1 MCFSDFCLII
11 NPHGSYTTKFIDED
25 LSSQLDFAENFQ
37 SFAMFILEKAVENVC
52 LKYKKRLALTKLPV
66 EKLMDQIERTPDIIE
81 LKKLF
86 AVKKSIISFQ
96 QTVESIIKVLK
107 DLRKEYDTF
116 LDMKIG
122 VSAESD
128 FEDILEYLI
137 ADIEDIAEKVQNL
150 LEGMEEVAQFVS
162 SHQDNVRNDLIGMT
176 LIIEI
181 LGMTLGFGAFIG
193 GVFGMNLTNSYEED
207 PHAFVIVNVILLT
220 VMILLFAGFRIRMET
235 MKRDTKNANSFTV
248 LKNFFNC
255 VDDLQFQDLPKLI
268 NRTDF
273 TEAVK
278 QITGMKKIN
287 EREVDF
293 LFQMVDK
300 NDDGLIDRETE
311 LNRKISGTG
320 NFRTGVFGR
329 MISGGA
335 GKMRTGVVGRNMR
348 RLLSTAGSSDSAGYS
363 REDI

>member
-1 MCFSDFCLII
+1 MI
-11 NPHGSYTTKFIDED
+11 
-25 LSSQLDFAENFQ
+25 
-37 SFAMFILEKAVENVC
+37 ILEKAVESVC
-52 LKYKKRLALTKLPV
+52 LKYKKRLALTKVPV
-66 EKLMDQIERTPDIIE
+66 EKLMEQIERNPDIIE

-86 AVKKSIISFQ
+86 AVKKSILSFQ
-96 QTVESIIKVLK
+96 QTVESITKVLK

-116 LDMKIG
+116 HDMKLGIK
-122 VSAESD
+122 AKDD

-137 ADIEDIAEKVQNL
+137 ADSEDIGEKVTNI
-150 LEGMEEVAQFVS
+150 LEGMDEVAQFVH
-162 SHQDNVRNDLIGMT
+162 SHQDNVRNDLISMT

-207 PHAFVIVNVILLT
+207 PYAFVIVNIILLI
-220 VMILLFAGFRIRMET
+220 VMILIFAGFRMRMSV
-235 MKRDTKNANSFTV
+235 MKRDTKNANSFNV

-255 VDDLQFQDLPKLI
+255 VDDLEFQDLPKLI

-278 QITGMKKIN
+278 QITGMKNVN

-311 LNRKISGTG
+311 LLRKISGTG
-320 NFRTGVFGR
+320 KYR
-329 MISGGA
+329 MFSKFFSKNLSRGG
-335 GKMRTGVVGRNMR
+335 TLIRNN
-348 RLLSTAGSSDSAGYS
+348 TGYS
-363 REDI
+363 RELSL

>member
-1 MCFSDFCLII
+1 MI
-11 NPHGSYTTKFIDED
+11 
-25 LSSQLDFAENFQ
+25 
-37 SFAMFILEKAVENVC
+37 ILEKAVESVC

-66 EKLMDQIERTPDIIE
+66 EKLMDQIERNPDIIE

-86 AVKKSIISFQ
+86 AVKKSILSFQ
-96 QTVESIIKVLK
+96 QTVESITKVLK

-116 LDMKIG
+116 QDMKLGIQ
-122 VSAESD
+122 AKDD

-137 ADIEDIAEKVQNL
+137 ADSEDIGEKVTNI
-150 LEGMEEVAQFVS
+150 LEGMDEVAQFVS
-162 SHQDNVRNDLIGMT
+162 SHQDNVRNDLISMT

-207 PHAFVIVNVILLT
+207 PHAFVIVNIILLL
-220 VMILLFAGFRIRMET
+220 VMILIFAGFRMRMAV
-235 MKRDTKNANSFTV
+235 MKRDTKNANSFNV

-255 VDDLQFQDLPKLI
+255 VDDLEFQDLPKMI

-278 QITGMKKIN
+278 QITGMKNVN

-311 LNRKISGTG
+311 LLRKISGTG
-320 NFRTGVFGR
+320 KYR
-329 MISGGA
+329 MFSRFFS
-335 GKMRTGVVGRNMR
+335 KN
-348 RLLSTAGSSDSAGYS
+348 LSRGNDNTGYS
-363 REDI
+363 SI

>member
-1 MCFSDFCLII
+1 MI
-11 NPHGSYTTKFIDED
+11 
-25 LSSQLDFAENFQ
+25 
-37 SFAMFILEKAVENVC
+37 ILEKAVESVC
-52 LKYKKRLALTKLPV
+52 LKYKKRLALTKVPV
-66 EKLMDQIERTPDIIE
+66 EKLMEQIERNPDIIE

-86 AVKKSIISFQ
+86 AVKKSILSFQ
-96 QTVESIIKVLK
+96 QTVESITKVLK

-116 LDMKIG
+116 HDMKLGIK
-122 VSAESD
+122 AKDD

-137 ADIEDIAEKVQNL
+137 ADSEDIGEKVTNI
-150 LEGMEEVAQFVS
+150 LEGMDEVAQFVH
-162 SHQDNVRNDLIGMT
+162 SHQDNVRNDLISMT

-207 PHAFVIVNVILLT
+207 PYAFVIVNIILLI
-220 VMILLFAGFRIRMET
+220 VMILIFAGFRMRMSV
-235 MKRDTKNANSFTV
+235 MKRDTKNANSFNV

-255 VDDLQFQDLPKLI
+255 VDDLEFQDLPKLI

-278 QITGMKKIN
+278 QITGMKNVN

-311 LNRKISGTG
+311 LLRKISGTG
-320 NFRTGVFGR
+320 KYR
-329 MISGGA
+329 MFSKFFSKNLSRGG
-335 GKMRTGVVGRNMR
+335 TLIRNN
-348 RLLSTAGSSDSAGYS
+348 TGYS
-363 REDI
+363 RELSI

>member
-1 MCFSDFCLII
+1 MI
-11 NPHGSYTTKFIDED
+11 
-25 LSSQLDFAENFQ
+25 
-37 SFAMFILEKAVENVC
+37 ILEKAVESVC
-52 LKYKKRLALTKLPV
+52 LKYKKRLALTKVPV
-66 EKLMDQIERTPDIIE
+66 EKLMEQIERNPDIIE

-86 AVKKSIISFQ
+86 ALKKSILLFQ
-96 QTVESIIKVLK
+96 QTVESITKVLK

-116 LDMKIG
+116 HDMKLGIK
-122 VSAESD
+122 AKDD

-137 ADIEDIAEKVQNL
+137 ADSEDIGEKVTNI
-150 LEGMEEVAQFVS
+150 LEGMDEVAQFVH
-162 SHQDNVRNDLIGMT
+162 SHQDNVRNDLISMT

-207 PHAFVIVNVILLT
+207 PHAFVIVNIILLI
-220 VMILLFAGFRIRMET
+220 VMILIFAGFYVRMAV
-235 MKRDTKNANSFTV
+235 MKRDTKNANSFNV

-255 VDDLQFQDLPKLI
+255 VDDLEFQDLPKLI

-278 QITGMKKIN
+278 QITGMKNVN

-311 LNRKISGTG
+311 LLRKISGTG
-320 NFRTGVFGR
+320 KYR
-329 MISGGA
+329 MFSKFFSKNLSRGG
-335 GKMRTGVVGRNMR
+335 TLIRNN
-348 RLLSTAGSSDSAGYS
+348 TGYS
-363 REDI
+363 RELSL

>member
-1 MCFSDFCLII
+1 MI
-11 NPHGSYTTKFIDED
+11 
-25 LSSQLDFAENFQ
+25 
-37 SFAMFILEKAVENVC
+37 ILEKAVESVC
-52 LKYKKRLALTKLPV
+52 LKYKKRLALTKVPV
-66 EKLMDQIERTPDIIE
+66 EKLMEQIERNPDIIE

-86 AVKKSIISFQ
+86 AVKKSILSFQ
-96 QTVESIIKVLK
+96 QTVESITKVLK

-116 LDMKIG
+116 HDMKLGIK
-122 VSAESD
+122 AKDD

-137 ADIEDIAEKVQNL
+137 ADSEDIGEKVTNI
-150 LEGMEEVAQFVS
+150 LEGMDEVAQFVH
-162 SHQDNVRNDLIGMT
+162 SHQDNVRNDLISMT

-207 PHAFVIVNVILLT
+207 PHAFVIVNIILLI
-220 VMILLFAGFRIRMET
+220 VMILIFAGFYVRMAV
-235 MKRDTKNANSFTV
+235 MKRDTKNANSFNV

-255 VDDLQFQDLPKLI
+255 VDDLEFQDLPKLI

-278 QITGMKKIN
+278 QITGMKNVN

-311 LNRKISGTG
+311 LLRKISGTG
-320 NFRTGVFGR
+320 KYR
-329 MISGGA
+329 MFSKFFSKNLSRGG
-335 GKMRTGVVGRNMR
+335 TLIRNN
-348 RLLSTAGSSDSAGYS
+348 TGYS
-363 REDI
+363 RELSL

>member
-1 MCFSDFCLII
+1 MVCFPDFCLII
-11 NPHGSYTTKFIDED
+11 NPQGPYTRKFIEED
-25 LSSQLDFAENFQ
+25 LSSSLDFTDNIQ
-37 SFAMFILEKAVENVC
+37 SFAMIILEKAVESVC

-66 EKLMDQIERTPDIIE
+66 EKLMEQIERKPDIIE

-86 AVKKSIISFQ
+86 AVKKSILSFQ
-96 QTVESIIKVLK
+96 QASESITKVLK

-116 LDMKIG
+116 LNMKLGIK
-122 VSAESD
+122 EKDD

-137 ADIEDIAEKVQNL
+137 ADSEDIGEKVTNV
-150 LEGMEEVAQFVS
+150 LEGMDEVAQFVN
-162 SHQDNVRNDLIGMT
+162 SHQDNVRNDLISMT

-207 PHAFVIVNVILLT
+207 PHAFVIVNVILLS
-220 VMILLFAGFRIRMET
+220 VMILIFAGFRIRMAV
-235 MKRDTKNANSFTV
+235 MKRDTKNANSFNV

-255 VDDLQFQDLPKLI
+255 VDDLEFQDLPKLI
-268 NRTDF
+268 NRADF

-278 QITGMKKIN
+278 QITGMKNVN

-300 NDDGLIDRETE
+300 NNDGLIDRETE
-311 LNRKISGTG
+311 LLRKISGSG
-320 NFRTGVFGR
+320 KYR
-329 MISGGA
+329 MFSRFFNTPMI
-335 GKMRTGVVGRNMR
+335 RNNP
-348 RLLSTAGSSDSAGYS
+348 GYS
-363 REDI
+363 RQILRENIRENI

>member
-1 MCFSDFCLII
+1 MI
-11 NPHGSYTTKFIDED
+11 
-25 LSSQLDFAENFQ
+25 
-37 SFAMFILEKAVENVC
+37 ILEKAVESVC

-66 EKLMDQIERTPDIIE
+66 EKLMDQIERNPDIIE

-86 AVKKSIISFQ
+86 AVMKSILSFQ
-96 QTVESIIKVLK
+96 PTVEIITKVLK

-116 LDMKIG
+116 QDMKLGIQ
-122 VSAESD
+122 AKDD

-137 ADIEDIAEKVQNL
+137 ADSEDIGEKVTNI
-150 LEGMEEVAQFVS
+150 LEGMDEVAQFVS
-162 SHQDNVRNDLIGMT
+162 SHQDNVRNDLISMT

-207 PHAFVIVNVILLT
+207 PHAFVIVNIILLL
-220 VMILLFAGFRIRMET
+220 VMILIFAGFRMRMAV
-235 MKRDTKNANSFTV
+235 MKRDTKNANSFNV

-255 VDDLQFQDLPKLI
+255 VDDLEFQDLPKLI

-278 QITGMKKIN
+278 QITGMKNVN

-311 LNRKISGTG
+311 LLRKISGTG
-320 NFRTGVFGR
+320 KYR
-329 MISGGA
+329 MFSRFFS
-335 GKMRTGVVGRNMR
+335 KN
-348 RLLSTAGSSDSAGYS
+348 LSRGNDNTGYS
-363 REDI
+363 SI

>member
-1 MCFSDFCLII
+1 M
-11 NPHGSYTTKFIDED
+11 
-25 LSSQLDFAENFQ
+25 
-37 SFAMFILEKAVENVC
+37 
-52 LKYKKRLALTKLPV
+52 
-66 EKLMDQIERTPDIIE
+66 
-81 LKKLF
+81 
-86 AVKKSIISFQ
+86 
-96 QTVESIIKVLK
+96 K

-116 LDMKIG
+116 QDMKLGIQ
-122 VSAESD
+122 AKDD

-137 ADIEDIAEKVQNL
+137 ADSEDIGEKVTNI
-150 LEGMEEVAQFVS
+150 LEGMDEVAQFVS
-162 SHQDNVRNDLIGMT
+162 SHQDNVRNDLISMT

-207 PHAFVIVNVILLT
+207 PHAFVIVNIILLL
-220 VMILLFAGFRIRMET
+220 VMILIFAGFRMRMAV
-235 MKRDTKNANSFTV
+235 MKRDTKNANSFNV

-255 VDDLQFQDLPKLI
+255 VDDLEFQDLPKLI

-278 QITGMKKIN
+278 QITGMKNVN

-311 LNRKISGTG
+311 LLRKISGTG
-320 NFRTGVFGR
+320 KYR
-329 MISGGA
+329 MFSRFFS
-335 GKMRTGVVGRNMR
+335 KN
-348 RLLSTAGSSDSAGYS
+348 LSRGNDNTGYS
-363 REDI
+363 SI